1 MFVGLQSLVHS
12 IKGDLVKKMKEH
24 RDEYLGIFNQ
34 SEEERA
40 RSEKIRHDKLESDSF
55 NINQALKQI
64 ERKVEL
70 EQDSR
75 IKNEDEIRKFMET
88 KFYHLSEQ
96 HKQDEK
102 MVLEREKRIMNQV

>member
-1 MFVGLQSLVHS
+1 M
-12 IKGDLVKKMKEH
+12 
-24 RDEYLGIFNQ
+24 
-34 SEEERA
+34 
-40 RSEKIRHDKLESDSF
+40 
-55 NINQALKQI
+55 KQI

-102 MVLEREKRIMNQV
+102 MVLEREKRIMNQVQEGLVTMNEIIKGTKEQNLISLSH

>member
-1 MFVGLQSLVHS
+1 
-12 IKGDLVKKMKEH
+12 
-24 RDEYLGIFNQ
+24 
-34 SEEERA
+34 
-40 RSEKIRHDKLESDSF
+40 
-55 NINQALKQI
+55 LKQI